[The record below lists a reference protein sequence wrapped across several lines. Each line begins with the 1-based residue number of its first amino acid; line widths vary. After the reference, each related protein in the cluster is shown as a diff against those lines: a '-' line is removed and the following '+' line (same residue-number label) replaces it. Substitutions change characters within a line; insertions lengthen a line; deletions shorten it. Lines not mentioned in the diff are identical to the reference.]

1 MNALNKAIKQANGVA
16 ALARMLGCSENLPTM
31 WKRRGRVPLEWCP
44 AIERA
49 TGVTCEALRPDCLC
63 ASWQLSWCDAASPG
77 VC

>member
-1 MNALNKAIKQANGVA
+1 MNALNKAIKQANGVT

-49 TGVTCEALRPDCLC
+49 TGVTCEALRPDWEW
-63 ASWQLSWCDAASPG
+63 AYVRSRKANG
-77 VC
+77 KKV